1 MQSQNLQSAYQFC
14 LDLTRQHYENFPTAS
29 IFLGREQRKATAA
42 IYAFARTADDIADE
56 GSLDIVTRLKYLDD
70 YQQKLD
76 AVYQNHPSDDPVFIA
91 LTDTIKRFELPKHV
105 LADLLTAFRMDV
117 EKKRYSD
124 AADLIRYCQYS
135 ANPIGE
141 LVLRLHGV
149 YTRQNKQ
156 LSDLICTA
164 LQLINFIQDID
175 EDYQQRN
182 RIYIPLDEMHKF
194 SVTEDMIANRN
205 DAAELAALV
214 KYQQDRAHAML
225 LDGIELID
233 HLHGNLR
240 LVIALTI
247 SSGLRIIDKL
257 QARQNC
263 FTRPTLRKWDWV
275 IIGLNA
281 LYFRTIRTR
290 AKIRPSSQ

>member
-14 LDLTRQHYENFPTAS
+14 LDLARQHYENFPTAS
-29 IFLGREQRKATAA
+29 VFLGGEQRKATAV

-56 GSLDIVTRLKYLDD
+56 GELDNVTRLKQLDD
-70 YQQKLD
+70 YRQKLD
-76 AVYQNHPSDDPVFIA
+76 AVYQNQTSDDPVFIA
-91 LTDTIKRFELPKHV
+91 LADTVKRFELPKQV
-105 LADLLTAFRMDV
+105 LTDLLTAFRMDV
-117 EKKRYSD
+117 EKKRYNNV
-124 AADLIRYCQYS
+124 ADLLRYCQYS

-149 YTRQNKQ
+149 YTRENKQ

-194 SVTEDMIANRN
+194 SVDEDMIANRKEP
-205 DAAELAALV
+205 AELAALV
-214 KYQQDRAHAML
+214 KCQLNRAQDML
-225 LDGIELID
+225 LDGIGLID
-233 HLHGNLR
+233 HLHGKLR

-281 LYFRTIRTR
+281 LYFRAIRTR